1 MPKLNVQQNNQNVI
15 QAFKNALAIGN
26 LKGII
31 ASDGSH
37 NFSTAGS
44 NRNLLDNPFFTV
56 NQRSATT
63 VTLNGPEA
71 YIADRW
77 IAGSFGTYTHNS
89 DNTITIT
96 CPNSTAYAG
105 LTQRIDP
112 IYRGGTYTY
121 SVRLSDDTVIS
132 LQGTMPSGNG
142 LNVYN
147 ITING
152 VSWQVLFRSDGSV
165 YWITLR
171 CNVANSTATVKAAKL
186 ELGSVST
193 LANDAPPNYAEE
205 LRKCQYYFVRLH
217 ETANYGYFPVGFG
230 AEQASSALR
239 MAIMTPT
246 SLRRAP
252 VTVSFSG
259 TLNITG
265 NGTRTTVTSMS
276 ILDVSDTAVLVSVV
290 PASMP
295 ANQHTYT
302 LSFGA
307 QAYIDLSADL

>member
-15 QAFKNALAIGN
+15 QAFRNALAIGN

-44 NRNLLDNPFFTV
+44 NRNLLDNPWFTV
-56 NQRSATT
+56 RQRGDGPFTGAVYTVDRWKISGGNPTIT
-63 VTLNGPEA
+63 PLTGYGVTLAQTTNTAFEQLLDPALMPFYNGKTLTLSVYTSAGIFSGTGTLNTSVSA
-71 YIADRW
+71 YSIR
-77 IAGSFGTYTHNS
+77 FLLGTTGFR
-89 DNTITIT
+89 
-96 CPNSTAYAG
+96 AG
-105 LTQRIDP
+105 LYNNGTSYWFARIDNP
-112 IYRGGTYTY
+112 SAGTY
-121 SVRLSDDTVIS
+121 SVDIYA
-132 LQGTMPSGNG
+132 M
-142 LNVYN
+142 
-147 ITING
+147 
-152 VSWQVLFRSDGSV
+152 
-165 YWITLR
+165 
-171 CNVANSTATVKAAKL
+171 KL

-276 ILDVSDTAVLVSVV
+276 ILDVSDTAVLASVV

>member
-44 NRNLLDNPFFTV
+44 NRNLLDNPWFTV

-63 VTLNGPEA
+63 VTLNGTEA
-71 YIADRW
+71 YITDRW

-96 CPNSTAYAG
+96 CPNSTAFAG

-112 IYRGGTYTY
+112 IYMGGTYTY

-132 LQGTMPSGNG
+132 LQGTMPSGSG

-152 VSWQVLFRSDGSV
+152 VSWQALFRSDGSA

-171 CNVANSTATVKAAKL
+171 CNVANATLTVKAAKL

-193 LANDAPPNYAEE
+193 LANDAPPELSIARIPCYENHLRLKGQYA
-205 LRKCQYYFVRLH
+205 
-217 ETANYGYFPVGFG
+217 PVGY
-230 AEQASSALR
+230 AIALSTTLALL
-239 MAIMTPT
+239 AIPTPVPMRIAPT
-246 SLRRAP
+246 PSL
-252 VTVSFSG
+252 SG
-259 TLNITG
+259 TLYFNAGTPFAITSVQNPTLG
-265 NGTRTTVTSMS
+265 VNQVMIQVVGTF
-276 ILDVSDTAVLVSVV
+276 DTGKVYLAQFRD
-290 PASMP
+290 
-295 ANQHTYT
+295 ANSY
-302 LSFGA
+302 L
-307 QAYIDLSADL
+307 DLSADL